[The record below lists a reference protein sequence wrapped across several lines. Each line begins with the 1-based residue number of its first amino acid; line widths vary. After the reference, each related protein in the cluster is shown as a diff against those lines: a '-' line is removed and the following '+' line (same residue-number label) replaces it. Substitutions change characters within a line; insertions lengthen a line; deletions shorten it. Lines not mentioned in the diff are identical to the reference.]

1 MKRRTINV
9 FSLSFLDVMFCG
21 FGAVILF
28 FMIINADTQ
37 ARREMVNAG
46 TQQEA
51 QVLQAQVAEA
61 EQSLAELQNSLQGL
75 KARHLQAQ
83 GHAARVLE
91 DITLRTS
98 QLSQQQQ
105 ETRARLQAV
114 DALKAELKSLEE
126 AYRHLEAGALHDE
139 APGMRLRA
147 FDGHGQRQY
156 LTGLKMDGERILILV
171 DSSASMLADRII
183 NVLRFRNLAPDERVR
198 AAKWQQVLHTVDWI
212 TTRIPPTSLFQIHAF
227 NETSEPLYRAPGA
240 AWLDAGDPRHLEL
253 AVAGLYAQ
261 APGGGTNLYQ
271 AFRSIAQLDP
281 PPDTIYLLTDGLP
294 TQGRSKSWRTKV
306 SAQARKKLFDAALEI
321 LPDGI
326 PVNTILFHM
335 EGDPH
340 ASSEYWKLASTTRG
354 AFFSPSRDWP

>member
-28 FMIINADTQ
+28 FMIINADSQ
-37 ARREMVNAG
+37 ARRGMVNA
-46 TQQEA
+46 TAQDEVQE
-51 QVLQAQVAEA
+51 LQAQVTEA
-61 EQSLAELQNSLQGL
+61 ERSLAELQNSLQML
-75 KARHLQAQ
+75 ETRRLRAQ
-83 GHAARVLE
+83 GRAASILE
-91 DITLRTS
+91 DITLHTS
-98 QLSQQQQ
+98 QLSRQQQ
-105 ETRARLQAV
+105 ETRARMQAV

-126 AYRHLEAGALHDE
+126 AHRRLEAGALQDE
-139 APGMRLRA
+139 TPGAYLRA

-183 NVLRFRNLAPDERVR
+183 NVLRFRNLPPDERVR

-227 NETSEPLYRAPGA
+227 NETSEPLYQASDA
-240 AWLDAGDPRHLEL
+240 VWLDASDPRHLDL
-253 AVAGLYAQ
+253 AVEGLYAR
-261 APGGGTNLYQ
+261 APGGGTSLYQ
-271 AFRSIAQLDP
+271 AFRGIAQLDP

-294 TQGRSKSWRTKV
+294 TQGRSKPWRTKV
-306 SAQARKKLFDAALEI
+306 SAQARKKLFDDALKI
-321 LPDGI
+321 LPGGI

-335 EGDPH
+335 EGDPQ

>member
-28 FMIINADTQ
+28 FMIINADSQ
-37 ARREMVNAG
+37 ARRGMVNASA
-46 TQQEA
+46 QDDVQE
-51 QVLQAQVAEA
+51 LQAQVTEA
-61 EQSLAELQNSLQGL
+61 ERSLAELQNSLQRL
-75 KARHLQAQ
+75 EARHLRAQ
-83 GHAARVLE
+83 GRAAGILE
-91 DITLRTS
+91 DIDLHTS
-98 QLSQQQQ
+98 RLSRQQQ

-126 AYRHLEAGALHDE
+126 AHRRLEAGALQDE
-139 APGMRLRA
+139 APGVHLRA

-183 NVLRFRNLAPDERVR
+183 NVLRFRNLPPDERVR

-212 TTRIPPTSLFQIHAF
+212 TTRIPPTSQFQIHAF
-227 NETSEPLYRAPGA
+227 NETSEPLYQALDA
-240 AWLDAGDPRHLEL
+240 TWLDAGDPRHLEL
-253 AVAGLYAQ
+253 AVAGLYAR
-261 APGGGTNLYQ
+261 APAGGTNLYQ
-271 AFRSIAQLDP
+271 AFKGIAQLDP

-294 TQGRSKSWRTKV
+294 TQGRSKSWSTKV
-306 SAQARKKLFDAALEI
+306 SAQARKKLFDAALKI

-335 EGDPH
+335 EGDPQ
-340 ASSEYWKLASTTRG
+340 ASSEYWKLAGNTRG